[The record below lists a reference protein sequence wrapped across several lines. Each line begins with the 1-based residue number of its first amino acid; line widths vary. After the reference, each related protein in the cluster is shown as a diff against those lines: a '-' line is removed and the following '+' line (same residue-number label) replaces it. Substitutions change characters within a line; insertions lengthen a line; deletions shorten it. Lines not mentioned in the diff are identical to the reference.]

1 MVIVWLLAGV
11 ALVAA
16 ELHSQA
22 FYAIFLALGA
32 FGAAIATAF
41 GVDPWVQLA
50 VFAVVSVVGT
60 VILRPPLITRF
71 LKNNVPAVFP
81 GMYGGIVGQQ
91 ALTLDVVGDAQ
102 HPGHAKLAGSRWM
115 AVSEVGPIQPDL
127 EVTVTEVRGTTL
139 VVRTLDGEANA
150 DDSTAGPTSSA

>member
-22 FYAIFLALGA
+22 FYAIFLAVGS
-32 FGAAIATAF
+32 FGAAIAAAF
-41 GVDPWVQLA
+41 GVDPWIQLA
-50 VFAVVSVVGT
+50 IFAVLSVAGT
-60 VILRPPLITRF
+60 VILRRPLVNKF
-71 LKNNVPAVFP
+71 LKNDVVAVFP
-81 GMYGGIVGQQ
+81 GVYGGIVGQH

-115 AVSEVGPIQPDL
+115 AVSEAGLIQPDL
-127 EVTVTEVRGTTL
+127 KVTVTEVRGTTL
-139 VVRTLDGEANA
+139 VVRLA
-150 DDSTAGPTSSA
+150 DQGSSGGNSTDEPAPPA

>member
-22 FYAIFLALGA
+22 FYAIFLAIGA
-32 FGAAIATAF
+32 FGAGIAAAF
-41 GVDPWVQLA
+41 GVDPWIQLA
-50 VFAVVSVVGT
+50 LFAVLSVAGT
-60 VILRPPLITRF
+60 VILRPPLVTRF

-81 GMYGGIVGQQ
+81 GVYGGIVGQN

-115 AVSEVGPIQPDL
+115 AVSEVGTIQPDL
-127 EVTVTEVRGTTL
+127 KVTVTEVRGTTL
-139 VVRTLDGEANA
+139 VVRPTDSESDVKEA
-150 DDSTAGPTSSA
+150 TAGPGSSA